1 MSTENSVVAV
11 YQTHTEADRAVKDLQ
26 RDGVD
31 MRKLSIVGKGYHT
44 DEQVVGYYNTGDRM
58 KYWGKA
64 GAFWGG
70 FLGAFIWF
78 SFLHDSGS
86 RPNPGSRTGSG
97 MDRGG
102 ARECGC
108 GRRV

>member
-1 MSTENSVVAV
+1 MFTESSVVGV

-58 KYWGKA
+58 KHWGRV
-64 GAFWGG
+64 GAFWGWIWG
-70 FLGAFIWF
+70 LLFGAALFAIPGRGPI
-78 SFLHDSGS
+78 LVS
-86 RPNPGSRTGSG
+86 RPVCG
-97 MDRGG
+97 MNY
-102 ARECGC
+102 
-108 GRRV
+108 RRS